1 VRPRSDVGEGAR
13 PWGMTGR
20 MRTAGAIEAE
30 VDEVQAWVARV
41 LPGGGKG
48 LRVLEVGCGPGVL
61 AERLLRDGVDLTAI
75 DVSEEQVAEARD
87 RGVPA
92 IVSDFLAF
100 DASPFDAVLFT
111 RSLHHIA
118 PLEAGIAKI
127 RALVRPGGL
136 MVADEFAH
144 DEIDAVTAEWF
155 WDLQAV
161 LESCGALAPDV
172 PRRHHGRGER
182 HGHGHGHGGHHKKD
196 GPPPADPVERWR
208 ERHVHEP
215 PLHGARMLI
224 DALKKAFELRSQE
237 RLPYL
242 HRYFSDR
249 VEPGEAGR
257 RLFLRIRELEVQRVG
272 QQLLVPIGL
281 RLVAVIPRV

>member
-1 VRPRSDVGEGAR
+1 MRYDRP
-13 PWGMTGR
+13 

-30 VDEVQAWVARV
+30 VDEVQAWVSRV

-61 AERLLRDGVDLTAI
+61 AERLRRSGIELTAI
-75 DVSEEQVAEARD
+75 DASEEQVAEARR

-92 IVSDFLAF
+92 ILSDFLAF
-100 DASPFDAVLFT
+100 DAPPFDAVLFT

-118 PLEAGIAKI
+118 PLEAGISRI
-127 RALVRPGGL
+127 RALVRPGG
-136 MVADEFAH
+136 MVVADEFAH
-144 DEIDAVTAEWF
+144 DEIDAVTAAWF

-161 LESCGALAPDV
+161 LETCGALAPDV
-172 PRRHHGRGER
+172 PRRHHGDGGR
-182 HGHGHGHGGHHKKD
+182 HGHGGHEYQKG
-196 GPPPADPVERWR
+196 GPPASDPLERWR

-215 PLHGARMLI
+215 PLHAARAMI
-224 DALKKAFELRSQE
+224 AALENAFELRPPE

-249 VEPGEAGR
+249 VDPGEGGT
-257 RLFLRIRELEVQRVG
+257 RLFLQVRDLERRRVEQR
-272 QQLLVPIGL
+272 LLVPIGL
-281 RLVAVIPRV
+281 RLVAVVPRV

>member
-1 VRPRSDVGEGAR
+1 MRPRSDKGPA
-13 PWGMTGR
+13 WGKTGR
-20 MRTAGAIEAE
+20 VRTAGAIQAE
-30 VDEVQAWVARV
+30 VDEVQGWVRRM
-41 LPGGGKG
+41 LPGGGRG

-61 AERLLRDGVDLTAI
+61 AERLQRDGIDLIAI
-75 DVSEEQVAEARD
+75 DASEEQVAEARA

-100 DASPFDAVLFT
+100 ESPPFDAVLFT

-118 PLEAGIAKI
+118 PLEAGIARI

-136 MVADEFAH
+136 VVADEFAH
-144 DEIDAVTAEWF
+144 DEIDASTAAWF

-172 PRRHHGRGER
+172 PRRHHGHGGR
-182 HGHGHGHGGHHKKD
+182 HGHDGHHRKD
-196 GPPPADPVERWR
+196 GPPASDPLERWR
-208 ERHVHEP
+208 DRHLHEP
-215 PLHGARMLI
+215 PLHAARAMI
-224 DALKKAFELRSQE
+224 EALENAFELRTPE

-249 VEPGEAGR
+249 VEPGEGGR
-257 RLFLRIRELEVQRVG
+257 RLFLQVRDLERRRVDQR
-272 QQLLVPIGL
+272 LLVPIGL
-281 RLVAVIPRV
+281 RLVAVVPRV

>member
-1 VRPRSDVGEGAR
+1 
-13 PWGMTGR
+13 MTGR
-20 MRTAGAIEAE
+20 VRTPGAIEVE
-30 VDEVQAWVARV
+30 VDEVQAWVRRV
-41 LPGGGKG
+41 IPNGGRG

-61 AERLLRDGVDLTAI
+61 AGRLIRDGVQLTAI
-75 DVSEEQVAEARD
+75 DSSEEQVAEARA

-100 DASPFDAVLFT
+100 EAAPFDAVLFT

-136 MVADEFAH
+136 VVADEFAH
-144 DEIDAVTAEWF
+144 DDIDAVTAAWF

-161 LESCGALAPDV
+161 LEACGALAPDV
-172 PRRHHGRGER
+172 PRRHHGHGEHR
-182 HGHGHGHGGHHKKD
+182 GHHRQG
-196 GPPPADPVERWR
+196 GPPTADPVLRWR

-215 PLHGARMLI
+215 PLHGAQTMI
-224 DALKKAFELRSQE
+224 SALQGAFELRAPE
-237 RLPYL
+237 RCPYL

-249 VEPGEAGR
+249 VDPGEAGT
-257 RLFLRIRELEVQRVG
+257 RLFLRARELELLRITQG
-272 QQLLVPIGL
+272 LLVPIGL
-281 RLVAVIPRV
+281 RLVAAVRTA

>member
-1 VRPRSDVGEGAR
+1 MWAGGFADARSTSVAVP

-20 MRTAGAIEAE
+20 VRTPGAVEAE
-30 VDEVQAWVARV
+30 VDEVQAWMRRV
-41 LPGGGKG
+41 LPGGGRG
-48 LRVLEVGCGPGVL
+48 LRALEVGCGPGVL

-75 DVSEEQVAEARD
+75 DVSEEQVAEARA

-92 IVSDFLAF
+92 SVSDFLAF
-100 DASPFDAVLFT
+100 EAAPFDAVLFT

-136 MVADEFAH
+136 VVADEFAH
-144 DEIDAVTAEWF
+144 DEADAITAAWF
-155 WDLQAV
+155 WDLQTV

-172 PRRHHGRGER
+172 PRRHHG
-182 HGHGHGHGGHHKKD
+182 HGGHH
-196 GPPPADPVERWR
+196 GHAPPTDPLERWR
-208 ERHVHEP
+208 ERHVHDP

-224 DALKKAFELRSQE
+224 EALEKAFELRAPE
-237 RLPYL
+237 RLSYL

-249 VEPGEAGR
+249 VDPGEAGT
-257 RLFLRIRELEVQRVG
+257 RLFLRVRELELLRIAQR
-272 QQLLVPIGL
+272 LLVPVGL
-281 RLVAVIPRV
+281 RLVATVPRARAAGV